1 MTLIAS
7 LTSFASPLVSSLEPS
22 LAASSVGF
30 AGAHTRP
37 LTAAELEQLLARL
50 QQPTALIELA
60 VILGCLGLAWL
71 LIRFLRG
78 KQPDPRSIW
87 FGYHVIDGIL
97 FPVLAL
103 VLALIARRVLQ
114 DAIPLAVFRLAIPVL
129 SSLAVIRL
137 TVKVLGA
144 AFPSSSALRV
154 VERTVSWGAWLATVL
169 WITGVLPIILDE
181 LDDIT
186 WKIGASR
193 VSLRNLIEGTLSAV
207 LVMILSLSLSSAL
220 ESRLLK
226 GATDNLSLR
235 KMAANIL
242 RSLLLVAGLMLALS
256 AVGIDLTALSVFG
269 GALGVGVG
277 MGLQK
282 LAANYVSGFVIL
294 AERSLRIGDL
304 VRVDNFEGVITDI
317 NTRFTVIR
325 ATNGRESIVPN
336 EVLTTQ
342 RVENASLA
350 DRRVSMSTVVQVAY
364 GTDMQAVMPRL
375 QAAVAQVPRVI
386 QDPAPSVLLTQFAS
400 DGLELTVS
408 FWIMD
413 PESGQQGVRSAVNLA
428 LLAELDRLGVD
439 IPFPQR
445 VIRQAPAAASPQAAG
460 VVSSPAP

>member
-1 MTLIAS
+1 VTS
-7 LTSFASPLVSSLEPS
+7 LVS
-22 LAASSVGF
+22 LAASSVPSSADF
-30 AGAHTRP
+30 AGAHARP
-37 LTAAELEQLLARL
+37 LTAAELEQLLTRL

-60 VILGCLGLAWL
+60 VVLGCLGLAWL

-87 FGYHVIDGIL
+87 FGHHVFDGIL

-103 VLALIARRVLQ
+103 VMALIARRVLQ
-114 DAIPLAVFRLAIPVL
+114 DTIPLAVCRLAIPVL

-137 TVKVLGA
+137 TVKVRGA
-144 AFPSSSALRV
+144 AFPASSALKV
-154 VERTVSWGAWLATVL
+154 IERTVSWGAWLATVL
-169 WITGVLPIILDE
+169 WITGVLPIVLDE

-186 WKIGASR
+186 WKIGASK

-220 ESRLLK
+220 ESRLLR

-242 RSLLLVAGLMLALS
+242 RALLLVAGLMLALS

-325 ATNGRESIVPN
+325 ASNGRESIVPN
-336 EVLTTQ
+336 EVLITQ

-364 GTDMQAVMPRL
+364 GTDLPTVMPRL
-375 QAAVAQVPRVI
+375 QAAVTQVPRVI
-386 QDPAPSVLLTQFAS
+386 QDPAPSVLLTQFAA

-413 PESGQQGVRSAVNLA
+413 PESGQQAVRSAVNLA

-445 VIRQAPAAASPQAAG
+445 VIRQAPVATSPQAAT

>member
-1 MTLIAS
+1 M
-7 LTSFASPLVSSLEPS
+7 TSFASF
-22 LAASSVGF
+22 AASVPSSADF
-30 AGAHTRP
+30 ASAHTRP
-37 LTAAELEQLLARL
+37 LTAAELEQLLSRL

-60 VILGCLGLAWL
+60 VVLGCLGLAWL

-78 KQPDPRSIW
+78 KQADPRSIW
-87 FGYHVIDGIL
+87 FGHHVIDGIL

-144 AFPSSSALRV
+144 AFPSSGALRV

-169 WITGVLPIILDE
+169 WITGVLPIVLDE
-181 LDDIT
+181 LDEIT
-186 WKIGASR
+186 WKIGASK

-220 ESRLLK
+220 EARLLR

-325 ATNGRESIVPN
+325 AGNGRESIVPN
-336 EVLTTQ
+336 ELLTTQ

-364 GTDMQAVMPRL
+364 GTDLQALMPRMQAV
-375 QAAVAQVPRVI
+375 VAQVPRVI
-386 QDPAPSVLLTQFAS
+386 QEPAPSVLLTQFAA

-428 LLAELDRLGVD
+428 LLAELDRLGVE

-445 VIRQAPAAASPQAAG
+445 VMRQAPVAAPPQAAG

>member
-1 MTLIAS
+1 MTS
-7 LTSFASPLVSSLEPS
+7 LVS
-22 LAASSVGF
+22 LAASSVPSSADF

-60 VILGCLGLAWL
+60 VVLGCLGLAWL

-87 FGYHVIDGIL
+87 FGHHVIDGIL

-144 AFPSSSALRV
+144 AFPASSALKV

-186 WKIGASR
+186 WKIGASQ

-220 ESRLLK
+220 ESRLLR

-325 ATNGRESIVPN
+325 ASNGRESIVPN
-336 EVLTTQ
+336 ELLTTQ

-364 GTDMQAVMPRL
+364 GTDLQALMPRMQAV
-375 QAAVAQVPRVI
+375 VAQVPRVI
-386 QDPAPSVLLTQFAS
+386 QDPAPSVLLTQFAA

-408 FWIMD
+408 FWIID

-428 LLAELDRLGVD
+428 LLAELDRLGVE

-445 VIRQAPAAASPQAAG
+445 VMRQAPVQASSQAAG

>member
-1 MTLIAS
+1 M
-7 LTSFASPLVSSLEPS
+7 TSFAS
-22 LAASSVGF
+22 LAASSVPSAADF

-37 LTAAELEQLLARL
+37 LTAAELEELLRRL

-60 VILGCLGLAWL
+60 VVFGCLGLAWL

-103 VLALIARRVLQ
+103 VLALIARRALQ
-114 DAIPLAVFRLAIPVL
+114 DTIPLAVFRLAIPVL

-144 AFPSSSALRV
+144 AFPASSALRV

-169 WITGVLPIILDE
+169 WITGVLPIVLDE

-186 WKIGASR
+186 WKIGSSK

-220 ESRLLK
+220 EARLLR

-235 KMAANIL
+235 KMAANLL
-242 RSLLLVAGLMLALS
+242 RALLLGVGLMLALS

-336 EVLTTQ
+336 EVLITQ

-364 GTDMQAVMPRL
+364 GTDLHSLMPRL
-375 QAAVAQVPRVI
+375 QAVVAQVPRVI
-386 QDPAPSVLLTQFAS
+386 QEPAPSVLLTQFAS
-400 DGLELTVS
+400 DGLELTIS

-413 PESGQQGVRSAVNLA
+413 PEAGQQGVRSAVNLA
-428 LLAELDRLGVD
+428 LLSELDRLGVE

-445 VIRQAPAAASPQAAG
+445 VVRLVAAGPAPAAAG